1 MIKELS
7 LSSLPI
13 KYCRTETKNLRRI
26 MYSPTVYVALC
37 DGKYVRIEEC
47 LHGVSNLEDEVLKK

>member
-1 MIKELS
+1 MIKEQS

-13 KYCRTETKNLRRI
+13 KYCRTEIENLRKNFPC
-26 MYSPTVYVALC
+26 PTVYVALC

-47 LHGVSNLEDEVLKK
+47 LHSVGKKLIGFVM